1 MEKKKIL
8 IVEDEHDMRTLLS
21 LHLGTSGYEIFIA
34 SDGQEGLDETVSINP
49 DLIIL
54 DLMLPRVGGYEVC
67 ARLKAD
73 KRFSHIPILMFTA
86 RVGDIDKCM
95 GLQCGANDYMCK
107 PFDED
112 LLLDKVQKLLEEDP
126 QTHLN

>member
-1 MEKKKIL
+1 MDRKKIL
-8 IVEDEHDMRTLLS
+8 IVEDEHDMRTLLG

-34 SDGQEGLDETVSINP
+34 SDGQEGLEETMNVMP

-54 DLMLPRVGGYEVC
+54 DIMLPRVGGYEVC
-67 ARLKAD
+67 SRLKAD

-86 RVGDIDKCM
+86 RAGDIDRTM
-95 GLQCGANDYMCK
+95 GLQCGANEYMCK

-112 LLLDKVQKLLEEDP
+112 FLLEKVQRLLGDVP
-126 QTHLN
+126 DSSLN